1 MYIVRTYECTSQIKK
16 KLSQMVQNYSELYL
30 TVPPGPTTY
39 TASCLPR
46 GMARDSDLQLCHLP
60 VDPRS

>member
-1 MYIVRTYECTSQIKK
+1 MYIVRTYECTSQILK

-39 TASCLPR
+39 TANSIQG
-46 GMARDSDLQLCHLP
+46 GMARGF
-60 VDPRS
+60 

>member
-1 MYIVRTYECTSQIKK
+1 MYVVRTYECTSQILK

-46 GMARDSDLQLCHLP
+46 GMARGF
-60 VDPRS
+60 

>member
-1 MYIVRTYECTSQIKK
+1 MYIVRTYECTSQILK

-30 TVPPGPTTY
+30 TVPPAPTTY

-46 GMARDSDLQLCHLP
+46 GMARGF
-60 VDPRS
+60 